1 MHICL
6 LGGSPLDF
14 SNKKHPH
21 VGPQKKILP
30 LMYMAYTF
38 TMRTRIILCTSN
50 ATCSCPPF
58 NMLPSCL
65 HPRGSKSAG
74 HAFCPYHFATENNAV
89 LSINAGIYARLAKV
103 RPSVRISSNMLM
115 YITYVYVCE
124 CVQIVNVLICVLLIK
139 SHVTM

>member
-6 LGGSPLDF
+6 LRGSPLDF

-21 VGPQKKILP
+21 VGQKITLP
-30 LMYMAYTF
+30 LMYKAYTC
-38 TMRTRIILCTSN
+38 TMRTRILCTSN
-50 ATCSCPPF
+50 MQAATCSCPPI

-74 HAFCPYHFATENNAV
+74 HAFFPYHFATENKAV

-115 YITYVYVCE
+115 YITNVYV
-124 CVQIVNVLICVLLIK
+124 NVCKL
-139 SHVTM
+139 

>member
-1 MHICL
+1 MFVKRVSSRFFKQKTPTCWT
-6 LGGSPLDF
+6 
-14 SNKKHPH
+14 
-21 VGPQKKILP
+21 QKKSSH
-30 LMYMAYTF
+30 
-38 TMRTRIILCTSN
+38 LCTWPIHLQCEPASSY
-50 ATCSCPPF
+50 ARLMQHAVVPPL
-58 NMLPSCL
+58 NMLHSCL

-115 YITYVYVCE
+115 YIMNVYVICE